1 MVTQQTGIEAFTYR
15 NDKAIPHFADDR
27 PIVIFD
33 GTCILCSSFVQFILR
48 FDKHRRLRLLDG
60 ETPLGQ
66 MLFKHFGLDHV
77 NYETIILLE
86 DGRARLKSD
95 GAIRIFEILGL
106 PWSLTAVGRCL
117 PRGLRDRLYEFIARN
132 RYQWFGRRQSCYLP
146 DPAMTDRFI
155 A

>member
-1 MVTQQTGIEAFTYR
+1 MEAFAYR
-15 NDKAIPHFADDR
+15 NDPAIPHFADDL

-33 GTCILCSSFVQFILR
+33 GKCILCSSFVRFILC

-77 NYETIILLE
+77 DYETIILLE
-86 DGRARLKSD
+86 DGRPQLKSD
-95 GAIRIFEILGL
+95 GSIRILEILGL
-106 PWSLTAVGRCL
+106 PWSLAAIGRCL
-117 PRGLRDRLYEFIARN
+117 PQGPRDRLYEFIARN
-132 RYQWFGRRQSCYLP
+132 RYRWFGRRQSCYLP
-146 DPAMTDRFI
+146 DPAMADRFI